1 MKTLEELMALLHKD
15 GLIIINYD
23 EKKIPCILLN
33 DKKFSELMK
42 NYYNKSMMVDSRF
55 DIWHDDKGNVFVNI
69 ILEFEDYEVIE
80 ALLYANESI
89 QFFEALAESS
99 IIALMSANY
108 SSNILMVQLAKK
120 ERMEEALE
128 NIKRYMNI

>member
-1 MKTLEELMALLHKD
+1 KD

-33 DKKFSELMK
+33 DKKFNELMK

-89 QFFEALAESS
+89 QFFEALAEYG